1 MFKLDNR
8 LENDSF
14 FMQEIKNFQIRLMNV
29 QEFFWIVL
37 IPIKPNLIELSDL
50 KVDER
55 NELLNFAVDL
65 GNYIKSVQNFD
76 KVNIGMLGNVVS
88 QLHLHL
94 VLRNKEWF
102 NEKIDYIV
110 YEDESPY
117 SQKSKKIRK
126 LLNINNYKP
135 IGRLT
140 WLDQIYKKKWI

>member
-50 KVDER
+50 EVDER

-65 GNYIKSVQNFD
+65 SDYIKSYQNFD

-88 QLHLHL
+88 QLHLHI
-94 VLRNKEWF
+94 VLRNKDDPAWPGPVWGWKSTS
-102 NEKIDYIV
+102 NIDEETKQIRSKLIV
-110 YEDESPY
+110 QYL
-117 SQKSKKIRK
+117 K
-126 LLNINNYKP
+126 
-135 IGRLT
+135 
-140 WLDQIYKKKWI
+140 

>member
-50 KVDER
+50 EVHQR

-65 GNYIKSVQNFD
+65 GDYIKLYQNFD

-88 QLHLHL
+88 QLHLHI
-94 VLRNKEWF
+94 VLRNKDDPAWPGPVWGWKSTS
-102 NEKIDYIV
+102 NIDEETKQIRSKLIV
-110 YEDESPY
+110 QYL
-117 SQKSKKIRK
+117 K
-126 LLNINNYKP
+126 
-135 IGRLT
+135 
-140 WLDQIYKKKWI
+140 

>member
-50 KVDER
+50 EVDER

-76 KVNIGMLGNVVS
+76 KVNIGMLGNIVS
-88 QLHLHL
+88 QLHLHI
-94 VLRNKEWF
+94 VLRNKDDPAWPGPVWGAQPAASY
-102 NEKIDYIV
+102 NKD
-110 YEDESPY
+110 
-117 SQKSKKIRK
+117 K
-126 LLNINNYKP
+126 LASLVLELQAALP
-135 IGRLT
+135 DCG
-140 WLDQIYKKKWI
+140 

>member
-8 LENDSF
+8 IENDSF

-50 KVDER
+50 EVHER

-65 GNYIKSVQNFD
+65 GDYIKSYQNFD

-88 QLHLHL
+88 QLHLHI
-94 VLRNKEWF
+94 VLRNKDDPAWPGPVWGWKSTSNLDE
-102 NEKIDYIV
+102 ETKQIRSKLIV
-110 YEDESPY
+110 QYL
-117 SQKSKKIRK
+117 K
-126 LLNINNYKP
+126 
-135 IGRLT
+135 
-140 WLDQIYKKKWI
+140 

>member
-50 KVDER
+50 EVDER

-76 KVNIGMLGNVVS
+76 KVNIGMLGNIVS
-88 QLHLHL
+88 QLHLHI
-94 VLRNKEWF
+94 VVRNKDDPAWPGPVWGWKSTS
-102 NEKIDYIV
+102 NLEKGTK
-110 YEDESPY
+110 
-117 SQKSKKIRK
+117 QIRSNLIFQYLK
-126 LLNINNYKP
+126 
-135 IGRLT
+135 
-140 WLDQIYKKKWI
+140 

>member
-50 KVDER
+50 EVDER

-65 GNYIKSVQNFD
+65 GNYIKSDQNFD
-76 KVNIGMLGNVVS
+76 KVNIGMLGNIVS
-88 QLHLHL
+88 QLHLHI
-94 VLRNKEWF
+94 VLRNKDDPAWPGPVWGWKSTS
-102 NEKIDYIV
+102 NLEKGTK
-110 YEDESPY
+110 
-117 SQKSKKIRK
+117 QIRSNLIFQYLK
-126 LLNINNYKP
+126 
-135 IGRLT
+135 
-140 WLDQIYKKKWI
+140 